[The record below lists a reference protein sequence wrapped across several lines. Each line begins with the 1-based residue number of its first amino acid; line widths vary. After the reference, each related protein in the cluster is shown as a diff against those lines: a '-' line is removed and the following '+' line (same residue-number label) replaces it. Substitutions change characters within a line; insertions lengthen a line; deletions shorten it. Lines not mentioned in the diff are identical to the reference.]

1 LPDRVRLSSGGST
14 ARLADSGDVS
24 EQSAVDILG
33 EPWRS
38 ETIPL
43 ADDFEGEV
51 VATLVS
57 RRRDEPTDRATLHVH
72 GFSDYFFH
80 TEYGAWWVDRGR
92 DMYGLDLRKYGRSL
106 RPHQSATYVAD
117 LDEYFAELDA
127 AWERIT
133 VRDGHRDVVLSG
145 HSTGGLVV
153 ALWADSRQPAELSG
167 LLLNSPWLDLQGRPA
182 LRSPVVNLVVDQ
194 VGRRQPMREL
204 GRDVSG
210 YYARSL
216 HRDHEG
222 EWDFDLTWKPVNS
235 FPVRF
240 GWLRAV
246 RRGHARLQAGLAV
259 PAPVLVL
266 SSDRSG
272 RPQAMDEEVFSTD
285 IVLDVRQIRRWS
297 TSVGAHVTYAAV
309 PGAVHDVVLS
319 RSEPRARAYDEI
331 ARWLTAYVDV
341 DVDVDGLTRS

>member
-1 LPDRVRLSSGGST
+1 M
-14 ARLADSGDVS
+14 S
-24 EQSAVDILG
+24 EQTVDILG
-33 EPWRS
+33 EPWRV

-43 ADDFEGEV
+43 DDDFEGEV

-57 RRRDEPTDRATLHVH
+57 RRLEEPTPRATLHVH

-80 TEYGAWWVDRGR
+80 TGYGEWWLERDH
-92 DMYGLDLRKYGRSL
+92 DMYGLDLRKYGRSI

-117 LDEYFAELDA
+117 LEEYFAELDA

-133 VRDGHRDVVLSG
+133 VRDGHDRVVLSG

-153 ALWADSRQPAELSG
+153 ALWADSRKPAELAG
-167 LLLNSPWLDLQGRPA
+167 LLLNSPWLDLQGRAA
-182 LRSPVVNLVVDQ
+182 LRSPVANLLVDQ
-194 VGRRQPMREL
+194 LGRRQPLREL

-210 YYARSL
+210 FYARSL
-216 HRDHEG
+216 HRDHDG
-222 EWDFDLTWKPVNS
+222 EWDFDLGWKPVGS
-235 FPVRF
+235 YPVRL

-246 RRGHARLQAGLAV
+246 RQGHARLQAGLSV

-272 RPQAMDEEVFSTD
+272 RPQEMDEQVFSTD

-297 TSVGAHVTYAAV
+297 TAVGPHVTYAAI

-319 RSEPRARAYDEI
+319 RAEPRGRAYDEI
-331 ARWLTAYVDV
+331 ERWLRTYV
-341 DVDVDGLTRS
+341 G

>member
-1 LPDRVRLSSGGST
+1 MPDRVRLSFGGST
-14 ARLADSGDVS
+14 AGLADSADVS
-24 EQSAVDILG
+24 EQSVVDVLG

-43 ADDFEGEV
+43 TDDFEGEV

-57 RRRDEPTDRATLHVH
+57 RRREDEPTDRATLHVH

-80 TEYGAWWVDRGR
+80 AEYGAWWLDRGR

-153 ALWADSRQPAELSG
+153 ALWADARQPAELSG

-182 LRSPVVNLVVDQ
+182 LRSPVANLLVDQ
-194 VGRRQPMREL
+194 LGRRRPMREL

-210 YYARSL
+210 FYARSL

-222 EWDFDLTWKPVNS
+222 EWDFDLTWKPVGS
-235 FPVRF
+235 YPVRF

-246 RRGHARLQAGLAV
+246 RRGHARLQAGLDV

-297 TSVGAHVTYAAV
+297 TSVGPHVTYAAV

-331 ARWLTAYVDV
+331 ERWLGAYVDGV
-341 DVDVDGLTRS
+341 SRS